1 MSKVTIINHPLIQ
14 HKLSIVRNKE
24 TVSKEFRALISEIGS
39 LMTYEATRDL
49 ELKSISIETPI
60 SPCECS
66 ELKNSIV
73 ICPVLRAGLGMAEGI
88 HNMIPQAKVGH
99 IGLYRDE
106 ETLQTQQYY
115 SKLPVGIENSIVILV
130 DPMLATGNTAVYAA
144 SLLKK
149 ANAKKIIYVGLVGV
163 QEGIDQLQQAHP
175 DVDIYLA
182 AKDAILNENG
192 YIIPGLGDC
201 GDRLFGT
208 K

>member
-39 LMTYEATRDL
+39 LMTYEATRNL

-182 AKDAILNENG
+182 AKDAVLNENG

>member
-14 HKLSIVRNKE
+14 HKLSIVRNKD
-24 TVSKEFRALISEIGS
+24 TASKEFRALISEIGS

-49 ELKSISIETPI
+49 ELQPVQIETPI
-60 SPCECS
+60 AACECS

-88 HNMIPQAKVGH
+88 HNMIPHAKVGH

-115 SKLPVGIENSIVILV
+115 SKLPVGIENAVVVLV

-163 QEGIDQLQQAHP
+163 QEGIDQLHNAHP

-182 AKDAILNENG
+182 AKDEILNEHG

>member
-14 HKLSIVRNKE
+14 HKLSIVRNKD
-24 TVSKEFRALISEIGS
+24 TASKEFRALISEIGS

-49 ELKSISIETPI
+49 ELKSVQIETPI
-60 SPCECS
+60 AACECS

-115 SKLPVGIENSIVILV
+115 SKLPVGIENAVVVLV

-182 AKDAILNENG
+182 AKDAVLNEHG

>member
-14 HKLSIVRNKE
+14 HKLSIVRNKD
-24 TVSKEFRALISEIGS
+24 TASKEFRALISEIGS

-49 ELKSISIETPI
+49 ELQSVQIETPI
-60 SPCECS
+60 ASCECS

-115 SKLPVGIENSIVILV
+115 SKLPVGIENAVVVLV

-163 QEGIDQLQQAHP
+163 QEGIDQLQNAHP

-182 AKDAILNENG
+182 AKDAVLNEHG